1 MWRIAPRSAYLW
13 RWNVTTLP
21 LLVPPAGS
29 PPGPSFVSS
38 LVPLLVAVI
47 GGYLLGSIPVAVL
60 VAGRRGVD
68 PREEG
73 DRNPGFWNVRERL
86 GARAAAPVFAGD
98 MAKGVAAG
106 LLGLV
111 AGGAHTTALGVVAG
125 PSVPLAYLAVGAA
138 MLGHAWPVFAG
149 FRGGRSVLT
158 FAGGMAVICP
168 PAFVLALAVLAMT
181 RLATRSFALGARAG
195 VFALPVLQLA
205 FAPIGHVAATGA
217 LMCLIGL
224 RFGQAALA
232 ARRP

>member
-13 RWNVTTLP
+13 RWKVTTLP
-21 LLVPPAGS
+21 PLV
-29 PPGPSFVSS
+29 S
-38 LVPLLVAVI
+38 LIGVVI

-68 PREEG
+68 PREVG

-86 GARAAAPVFAGD
+86 GRRAAVPVFAGD
-98 MAKGVAAG
+98 MAKGVLAGMLG
-106 LLGLV
+106 LL
-111 AGGAHTTALGVVAG
+111 AGGAQTSVPGVVEG
-125 PSVPLAYLAVGAA
+125 PAAPAAYLAVGAA
-138 MLGHAWPVFAG
+138 MIGHAWPVFAG

-168 PAFVLALAVLAMT
+168 PAFVLALAALAVT
-181 RLATRSFALGARAG
+181 FLLTRSFAAGARAG
-195 VFALPVLQLA
+195 VFAIPLLQLP

-232 ARRP
+232 ARRT